1 MAARAWP
8 AADVLALSGRLAGD
22 LRSVGSTLASGK
34 LCTEAALADGRSR
47 ITLPSGRSDIGP
59 DEAEDRPFGPL
70 IRDAGAGSL
79 HLMSLR
85 RLAVAC
91 AGSLVVALLLAV
103 GSAPAEL
110 KEDCNWG
117 ASSVSV
123 ELVNGQYVQSGPV
136 ATGCIPTRP

>member
-1 MAARAWP
+1 M
-8 AADVLALSGRLAGD
+8 
-22 LRSVGSTLASGK
+22 
-34 LCTEAALADGRSR
+34 
-47 ITLPSGRSDIGP
+47 
-59 DEAEDRPFGPL
+59 

-136 ATGCIPTRP
+136 TTGCIPTRP